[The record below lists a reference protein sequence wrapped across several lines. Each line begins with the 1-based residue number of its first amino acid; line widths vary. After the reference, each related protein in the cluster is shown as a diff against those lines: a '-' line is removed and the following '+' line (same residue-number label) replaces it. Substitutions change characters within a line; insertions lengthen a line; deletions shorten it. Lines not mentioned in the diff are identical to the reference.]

1 MNLGIKK
8 IWSSAAVCLAFLLA
22 CSGCGSAASVSAQTS
37 VSSAEAASSQASSAV
52 SEAPSSAS
60 EASSSAGGAEL
71 IVSAAASL
79 TDVMNELKADYE
91 KENPGSKITPTYG
104 SSGTLQTQIEEG
116 APADI
121 FFSAATKQMTALEQ
135 KGLIL
140 SDTKKNLLLNKIVMI
155 TPKGSTK
162 GISAFADAA
171 SSKVSKIALGE
182 PKSVPVGQ
190 YAEKVFTSL
199 KILDPVKK
207 KAVYGSDVRQ
217 VLTWVETGSVDCG
230 VVYATDAATTD
241 KVQTVAE
248 APKGSSDP
256 VIYPVAVLKSSKNP
270 EAAKAFLAFLSGE
283 EGKAA
288 FVKYGFSVNE

>member
-1 MNLGIKK
+1 MKRGIKTAWSSVL
-8 IWSSAAVCLAFLLA
+8 IGFTLLFACGACSSAADTSSPPPVQ
-22 CSGCGSAASVSAQTS
+22 SSEVASSQTAS
-37 VSSAEAASSQASSAV
+37 EKVSSALSPASGV
-52 SEAPSSAS
+52 
-60 EASSSAGGAEL
+60 EL
-71 IVSAAASL
+71 VVSAAASL
-79 TDVMNELKADYE
+79 TDVMNELKTVYE
-91 KENPGSKITPTYG
+91 KENPGVKITPTYG

-116 APADI
+116 APSDI
-121 FFSAATKQMTALEQ
+121 FFSAATKQMTALDK

-140 SDTKKNLLLNKIVMI
+140 SDSKKDLLLNKIVLI
-155 TPKGSTK
+155 TPKGNAK
-162 GISAFADAA
+162 KLSAFADAA

-199 KILDPVKK
+199 KILDAVKK

-217 VLTWVETGSVDCG
+217 VLTWVESGSVDCG

-241 KVQTVAE
+241 QVQTVAQ

-270 EAAKAFLAFLSGE
+270 DAAEAFVKFLSGDE
-283 EGKAA
+283 AKAA
-288 FVKYGFSVNE
+288 FTKYGFEMNG

>member
-1 MNLGIKK
+1 MKHGIKK
-8 IWSSAAVCLAFLLA
+8 ACSSAVVCLALLLA
-22 CSGCGSAASVSAQTS
+22 CEGCASAASVPAQTPAG
-37 VSSAEAASSQASSAV
+37 SSSSTV

-60 EASSSAGGAEL
+60 GAEL
-71 IVSAAASL
+71 IVLAAASL
-79 TDVMNELKADYE
+79 TEVMNELKADYE
-91 KENPGSKITPTYG
+91 KENPNIKITPSYG
-104 SSGTLQTQIEEG
+104 SSGTLQAQIEEG

-121 FFSAATKQMTALEQ
+121 FFSAATKQMTALEK

-140 SDTKKNLLLNKIVMI
+140 SDTKKNLLINKIVLI
-155 TPKGSTK
+155 TPKGNTK
-162 GISAFADAA
+162 GISSFADAA
-171 SSKVSKIALGE
+171 SSKVDKIALGE

-199 KILDPVKK
+199 KMLDTVKK

-217 VLTWVETGSVDCG
+217 VLSWVESGSVDCG

-256 VIYPVAVLKSSKNP
+256 VIYPVAVLKSSKNAD
-270 EAAKAFLAFLSGE
+270 AAKAFLAFLSGQE
-283 EGKAA
+283 AKAA
-288 FVKYGFSVNE
+288 FTKYGFTVNE